1 MTSPPG
7 YATVIS
13 KEGFIMT
20 NIEKLINAKIFMDK
34 LSNGIDPV
42 SEEVLTKDALLGNID
57 LSRCFFFVSDILRQ
71 VIENDGFIGRRIRNN
86 VNLPPFT
93 LSDEQLKKI
102 EITERPAMIRHFT
115 ESINNLV
122 DISTMRKLKVSAVTK
137 WLAESGYLTEE
148 TINEKKRKTPTAEGE
163 KLGIY
168 SEVREGYHGSYLAIL
183 YKESAQQHIVANLD
197 KIIAI
202 SNRE

>member
-1 MTSPPG
+1 
-7 YATVIS
+7 
-13 KEGFIMT
+13 MT